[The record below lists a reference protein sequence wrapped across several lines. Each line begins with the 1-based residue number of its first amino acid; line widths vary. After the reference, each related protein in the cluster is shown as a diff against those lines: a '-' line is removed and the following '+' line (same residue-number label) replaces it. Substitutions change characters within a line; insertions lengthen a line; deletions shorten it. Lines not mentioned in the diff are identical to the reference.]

1 MRTILCVWVGGGC
14 CCVEYVV
21 QSGHVNVTL
30 GTPMTKLPPQHS
42 NSPRSGL
49 IDNLPPPNFPLLVDN
64 STSGDNQSVI
74 IVLQVQEILNL
85 VEVGMMAL

>member
-1 MRTILCVWVGGGC
+1 MCVGGGRMLLC
-14 CCVEYVV
+14 RVRCSVADRA
-21 QSGHVNVTL
+21 GHVNVTQ
-30 GTPMTKLPPQHS
+30 GTPMTKLPQHS

-74 IVLQVQEILNL
+74 IVLQVQENLNL